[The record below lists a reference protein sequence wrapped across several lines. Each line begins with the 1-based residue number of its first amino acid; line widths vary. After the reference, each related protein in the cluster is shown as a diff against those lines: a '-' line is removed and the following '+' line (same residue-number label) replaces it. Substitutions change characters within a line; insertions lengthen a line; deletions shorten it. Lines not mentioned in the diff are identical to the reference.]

1 MPRESRSAERGQIL
15 VIVAGGMIALLLLV
29 GLVLD
34 GGIALLNQR
43 DGQNTAD
50 VASLAGTRL
59 IADHYVDPAI
69 SHTQADI
76 HAAIEDSV
84 QDNGCT
90 ATGTPCSWTA
100 TFVNLALADVGA
112 VTNAAA
118 PIPPGAVGVRVN
130 VHREPGTFL
139 ASLAGISHWN
149 VDTQAIAIANEPT
162 TAPPNQ
168 LLPIALKQNA
178 GTPYVPGQ
186 VYDLTDGKDI
196 PGGFGWLS
204 WTGSNDPNALADS
217 LCTPDNPRFDM
228 PFQFPGDPG
237 KSNSS
242 GVRACLDQLI
252 DSGRTVLIP
261 IYSTVSG
268 PGDNQRYTIAS
279 VATFVLTSR
288 AQPAVDNIQGYFV
301 EVYPYTSVPGGG
313 GQAPS
318 PGSTS
323 YQLSLVQ

>member
-112 VTNAAA
+112 VTNSAA

-168 LLPIALKQNA
+168 LLPIALKRNA

-186 VYDLTDGKDI
+186 STTS
-196 PGGFGWLS
+196 PTARTS
-204 WTGSNDPNALADS
+204 PAASAGSHGPARTIR
-217 LCTPDNPRFDM
+217 TPSPT
-228 PFQFPGDPG
+228 
-237 KSNSS
+237 
-242 GVRACLDQLI
+242 ACAR
-252 DSGRTVLIP
+252 RTI
-261 IYSTVSG
+261 
-268 PGDNQRYTIAS
+268 
-279 VATFVLTSR
+279 
-288 AQPAVDNIQGYFV
+288 
-301 EVYPYTSVPGGG
+301 
-313 GQAPS
+313 
-318 PGSTS
+318 PGSTCPS
-323 YQLSLVQ
+323 SSPATRERATAVGCGPAWTS